1 MHMTDKVRNVFKGRV
16 LTLNVETVT
25 LPNGRV
31 AELEIAHHPGGAAVV
46 AVDAAGRVCL
56 LRQFRHAADG
66 WIVELPAGKLD
77 GGEPPLDCARREL
90 TEEAGVTARRW
101 DRLGEFLSSPGVLT
115 EVIHVYLARELEV
128 AQATPG
134 EHEVL
139 EIEWV
144 ALEQAL
150 QMASSGH
157 GLRDG
162 KTLIGLLWAGAAL
175 AAESKTGPR
184 PPGTDS

>member
-1 MHMTDKVRNVFKGRV
+1 MPDRVRNVFKGRV
-16 LTLNVETVT
+16 LTVNLETVT

-46 AVDAAGRVCL
+46 AVDDAGRVCL
-56 LRQFRHAADG
+56 LRQFRHAAGG

-90 TEEAGVTARRW
+90 AEEAGVTARRW
-101 DRLGEFLSSPGVLT
+101 DRLGEYLSSPGVLT
-115 EVIHVYLARELEV
+115 EVIHVFLARDLEAV
-128 AQATPG
+128 PAAPE

-139 EIEWV
+139 EVEWV
-144 ALEQAL
+144 ALEKAL
-150 QMASSGH
+150 QMAATGD

-162 KTLIGLLWAGAAL
+162 KTLVGLLWAGAAL
-175 AAESKTGPR
+175 AAVSNAGPTE
-184 PPGTDS
+184 PSNDS